1 MNRISSERSS
11 PGGVVQ
17 ALLAS
22 LARHHDARAANS
34 ASDQCAGQVC
44 GAGASERKRDAN
56 SGDAHPLHTCADG
69 LSA

>member
-1 MNRISSERSS
+1 MNRIASERSS

-22 LARHHDARAANS
+22 LARHHDAQAENS

-44 GAGASERKRDAN
+44 GAGAAERERDAN
-56 SGDAHPLHTCADG
+56 SGDAQPLHACADG
-69 LSA
+69 VSV